1 MASAVIAFIV
11 FIERSVRRIVVQY
24 PKRQHGNKVFGGD
37 QSFLPLKIN
46 VPGVIPPIFAS
57 SLLLMPVS
65 IVNLYLIPRKLQII
79 CVSMAA
85 MCRGSV
91 QASRRLIILISY

>member
-1 MASAVIAFIV
+1 MAGTGIRAHWGLVFIADCAAVCMAGGDCFIV
-11 FIERSVRRIVVQY
+11 FIERSVRKQCISKT
-24 PKRQHGNKVFGGD
+24 PHGNKVFGGD

-65 IVNLYLIPRKLQII
+65 IQFDWGRLAGLIGL
-79 CVSMAA
+79 
-85 MCRGSV
+85 
-91 QASRRLIILISY
+91 